1 MPVPSKIV
9 PGLFIT
15 LEGTDGAGKTHQ
27 AHSLR
32 RELKKHGYQ
41 VKLTEEPGGTRLG
54 KRLRR
59 ILVERNSQAP
69 SPFVEALLYGAA
81 RRDHIDRL
89 ILPAL
94 QKGMIV
100 LSSRFADS
108 TMAYQG
114 AGRGLDWAK
123 LSALDKWTRRGL
135 VPDLTLVLDLPPS
148 EGLGRA
154 KKRSRL
160 DRFEMEGVRF
170 QTKVRSYFRRLAKK
184 ESRRVKMINARASKQ
199 IVFQKLWNHV
209 EKVLESRGL
218 TKNK

>member
-1 MPVPSKIV
+1 MPVPSKKY

-15 LEGTDGAGKTHQ
+15 LEGTDGAGKTYQ
-27 AHSLR
+27 ARSLLLK
-32 RELKKHGYQ
+32 LKKQGYQ

-54 KRLRR
+54 KRLRK

-69 SPFVEALLYGAA
+69 SPFVEALLYAAA

-94 QKGMIV
+94 QKGKIV
-100 LSSRFADS
+100 ISSRFADS

-135 VPDLTLVLDLPPS
+135 KPDLTLVLDLPPG

-160 DRFEMEGVRF
+160 DRFEMEGIRF
-170 QTKVRSYFRRLAKK
+170 QKKVRSYFRMLAKK
-184 ESRRVKMINARASKQ
+184 EPGRVQMIDARASKQ
-199 IVFQKLWNHV
+199 VVFERLWEPVKRMLDIRIPN
-209 EKVLESRGL
+209 
-218 TKNK
+218 KNK